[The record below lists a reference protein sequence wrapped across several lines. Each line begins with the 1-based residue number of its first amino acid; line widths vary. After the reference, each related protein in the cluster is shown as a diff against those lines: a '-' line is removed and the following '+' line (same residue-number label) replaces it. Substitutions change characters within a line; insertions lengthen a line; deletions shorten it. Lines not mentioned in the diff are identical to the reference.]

1 MRQEMNKTGF
11 YTRGFAVGKYCN
23 AYSLWKGKIMAVEF
37 NAFEVFE
44 IAEKIERNGAK
55 FYRKAAE
62 LFDDSSTRSFF
73 HELADWE
80 VGHEKIFAGMRK
92 QLSEQSQQLRT
103 FKPEDNLLLDAQEMA
118 SLAVFGIKTE
128 PSGDFSSKQSK
139 EDILRTA
146 IEKEKDSIV
155 YYTGLKNFVPDRAGK
170 DKIDDIIKEEMHHIR
185 ILSQSLEQLEYVSY

>member
-1 MRQEMNKTGF
+1 
-11 YTRGFAVGKYCN
+11 
-23 AYSLWKGKIMAVEF
+23 MAIEF

-62 LFDDSSTRSFF
+62 LFDDLSICKLFLD
-73 HELADWE
+73 LADWE
-80 VGHEKIFAGMRK
+80 TGHEQVFADMRK
-92 QLSEQSQQLRT
+92 QLSEQSRQLRA
-103 FKPEDNLLLDAQEMA
+103 FKPEDNSLLDVQALA
-118 SLAVFGIKTE
+118 GLAVFGIKAE

-139 EDILRTA
+139 EDVLRTA

-185 ILSQSLEQLEYVSY
+185 ILNQSLQQRLCLQSQTKNC